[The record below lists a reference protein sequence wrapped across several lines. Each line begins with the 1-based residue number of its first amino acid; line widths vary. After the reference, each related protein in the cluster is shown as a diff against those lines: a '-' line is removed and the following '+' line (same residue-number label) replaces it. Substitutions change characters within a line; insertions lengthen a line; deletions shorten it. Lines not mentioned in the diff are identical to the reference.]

1 MGGILEDLSVLFAQS
16 SLDFWKTIPRSLRNK
31 AILTL
36 LTEAENIERN
46 RQPTMDNL
54 SDPEATEP
62 IMPNHL
68 FILLNW
74 IWFYPIRITF
84 WEAEFSTWKTISNT
98 DGNKKIR
105 SEWNNV
111 SSNSQVG
118 DAVLVEDESC
128 PWNLWLLPS
137 KVGNVLL
144 LVSQSGRKKFFQWP
158 IHKFLSW
165 LPNRLKIRRQLN
177 QSLTK

>member
-1 MGGILEDLSVLFAQS
+1 
-16 SLDFWKTIPRSLRNK
+16 
-31 AILTL
+31 
-36 LTEAENIERN
+36 
-46 RQPTMDNL
+46 MDNL

-74 IWFYPIRITF
+74 MWFYPIRITF

-105 SEWNNV
+105 SKWNNV

-128 PWNLWLLPS
+128 PWNLWLLHS

-144 LVSQSGRKKFFQWP
+144 LVSQSGRKKFFSMTHPQISILTTQPFEDKTTTESVTDKKTSDTGARPDWNP
-158 IHKFLSW
+158 ELILHKIIGKRTLRTPSF
-165 LPNRLKIRRQLN
+165 PAK
-177 QSLTK
+177 